1 MKYLTLLGAIV
12 FGLAGAEQ
20 AAQQTLRG
28 KLVQEAGKEPV
39 IQTSDGKRYTVAG
52 DEFTE
57 SQMKDPKLSG
67 RELELLGRFGAKH
80 FEATHIYTIKN
91 GKRYKATYWCD
102 ICSIRTHKAGDCM
115 CCQGDVELQELPV
128 E

>member
-1 MKYLTLLGAIV
+1 MIAV
-12 FGLAGAEQ
+12 GLAGAEQ
-20 AAQQTLRG
+20 AGEQVIRG
-28 KLVQEAGKEPV
+28 KLVQEQGKPPV
-39 IQTSDGKRYTVAG
+39 IQTSDGKRLTVSG

-67 RELELLGRFGAKH
+67 RDMELVGRLARPDH
-80 FEATHIYTIKN
+80 LEASHIYTIKN

-115 CCQGDVELQELPV
+115 CCQGDTELQELPI